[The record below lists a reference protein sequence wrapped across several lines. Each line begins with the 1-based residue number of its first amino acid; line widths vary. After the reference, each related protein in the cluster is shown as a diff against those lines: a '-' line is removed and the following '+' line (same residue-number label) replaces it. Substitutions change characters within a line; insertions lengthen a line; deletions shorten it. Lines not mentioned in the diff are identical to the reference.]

1 MHSVEPPQSHSEPP
15 AFRDLSKYQ
24 IHLPR
29 NKPHHVR
36 GAGCVSDHHVVGLG
50 KAPSG
55 TFNVFCLFVKI
66 PLTSQGQLDFRIG
79 DNLME
84 LNILE
89 MMSSWWLKQ
98 WGLVGTGQ
106 LVTACLFLC

>member
-1 MHSVEPPQSHSEPP
+1 MRELDGRGDGEMKGG
-15 AFRDLSKYQ
+15 RLY
-24 IHLPR
+24 
-29 NKPHHVR
+29 VR
-36 GAGCVSDHHVVGLG
+36 RAGKLVVGLG